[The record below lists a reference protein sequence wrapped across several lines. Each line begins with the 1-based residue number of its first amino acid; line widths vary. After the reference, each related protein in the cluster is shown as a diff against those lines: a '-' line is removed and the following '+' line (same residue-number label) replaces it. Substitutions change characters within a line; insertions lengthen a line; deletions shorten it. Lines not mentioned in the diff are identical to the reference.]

1 MLVEETNLPFQAKH
15 IVMTCGAGGALN
27 VVLKT
32 ILDEGDEVIVL
43 VPYFMEYK
51 FYIDNHGGI
60 IKETRTA
67 PDFQPDLAALEEALT
82 LKTKAVIINSPHN
95 PTGVVYDAAKLI
107 EISLLLQA
115 KEKETGKPIYLI
127 SDEPYAKIIYEK
139 RSLPSIF
146 NVFHRSIAVTSY
158 SKDLALPGERIG
170 YIAAHPEI
178 RDVLLSGGDPFI
190 LSDNHLERIIRMV
203 REIPHVQIIRIGT
216 RTPVVM
222 PQRITEKLVKM
233 LKKYHPI
240 WVNTHFNH
248 PREFTPESIRALA
261 VLADAG
267 IPLGNQTVLLR
278 GINDCPVIIKK
289 LVHLLVINRVRPYYL
304 YQCDLS
310 RGIEHFRTPVAKGIE
325 IMEALIGH
333 TSGFCV
339 PHYVVDAP
347 GGGGK
352 IPVLPHY
359 QLSITSTKT
368 VLRNYEGVI
377 CVYEEPKIFETVCP
391 ATCTLCKERKVKHEP
406 VGLQKLFDPLNQ
418 IVSLVPEGNRRKIRN
433 SKSKGV
439 TNVY

>member
-1 MLVEETNLPFQAKH
+1 MSVNVTSLSDRQNRKSLDWLWQIKHRIQSVEQLEGYFYLTKEKKLEIQEACNSFPMAITPYYASLINKEDPLCPNRLQCIPDSRELTKG
-15 IVMTCGAGGALN
+15 CGDMDDPLHED
-27 VVLKT
+27 T
-32 ILDEGDEVIVL
+32 DSP
-43 VPYFMEYK
+43 VPGLTHRY
-51 FYIDNHGGI
+51 
-60 IKETRTA
+60 
-67 PDFQPDLAALEEALT
+67 PDR
-82 LKTKAVIINSPHN
+82 V
-95 PTGVVYDAAKLI
+95 
-107 EISLLLQA
+107 LLLVTNECSMYCRFCTRKRKVGDQNR
-115 KEKETGKPIYLI
+115 LI
-127 SDEPYAKIIYEK
+127 SDQDIDRGI
-139 RSLPSIF
+139 
-146 NVFHRSIAVTSY
+146 N
-158 SKDLALPGERIG
+158 
-170 YIAAHPEI
+170 YITNHPEI

-190 LSDNHLERIIRMV
+190 LSDNRLERIIRKV
-203 REIPHVQIIRIGT
+203 KEIPHVQIIRIGT

-222 PQRITEKLVKM
+222 PQRITEELVKM

-248 PREFTPESIRALA
+248 PREFTPESTRALA
-261 VLADAG
+261 MLADAG

-278 GINDCPVIIKK
+278 GVNDCPTIIKK

-339 PHYVVDAP
+339 PHYVIDAP

-352 IPVLPHY
+352 IPVLPNY

-377 CVYEEPKIFETVCP
+377 CVYEEPKNFESVCP
-391 ATCTLCKERKVKHEP
+391 ATCTLCKERKVEHEP

-433 SKSKGV
+433 SKPKGA
-439 TNVY
+439 TNVF

>member
-1 MLVEETNLPFQAKH
+1 MSVKVTSLSERQNRNCSDWLWQMKYRIQSVEQL
-15 IVMTCGAGGALN
+15 AG
-27 VVLKT
+27 
-32 ILDEGDEVIVL
+32 
-43 VPYFMEYK
+43 
-51 FYIDNHGGI
+51 YIYINKEKKLE
-60 IKETRTA
+60 IKEACDCFPMAITPYYASLINKEDPFCPIRLQCI
-67 PDFQPDLAALEEALT
+67 PDSRELIRGCGDMDDPLHEDTDSPVPGLTHRYPDR
-82 LKTKAVIINSPHN
+82 V
-95 PTGVVYDAAKLI
+95 
-107 EISLLLQA
+107 LLLVTNECSMYCRFCTRKRKVGDQNRF
-115 KEKETGKPIYLI
+115 I
-127 SDEPYAKIIYEK
+127 SDQDIDRGI
-139 RSLPSIF
+139 
-146 NVFHRSIAVTSY
+146 N
-158 SKDLALPGERIG
+158 

-359 QLSITSTKT
+359 QLSITNTKT